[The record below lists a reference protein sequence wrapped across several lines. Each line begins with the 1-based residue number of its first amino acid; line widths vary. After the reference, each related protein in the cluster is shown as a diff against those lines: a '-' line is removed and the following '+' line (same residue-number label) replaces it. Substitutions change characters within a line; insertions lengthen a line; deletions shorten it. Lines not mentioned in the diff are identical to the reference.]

1 MDVNAP
7 RARSSRMART
17 VVLAAVVVLATV
29 AVAASIHPSI
39 GLKTPAFVPSAVVVS
54 GAALVIV
61 AAVTGRQ
68 RIIVSGPTDRH
79 PCAVWQRRRQARRQ
93 QRDECNGGRKQED
106 FPRKI
111 PNRGVHIPMHRDPE
125 GRRVHESARSPC
137 LTFPASNP
145 RPRVGLCAPPCT
157 FDKSPA
163 AHCSYST
170 DFTR

>member
-1 MDVNAP
+1 MDLNAP

-17 VVLAAVVVLATV
+17 VVLAAVAV
-29 AVAASIHPSI
+29 AVSIHPSI

-54 GAALVIV
+54 GAVLVIV
-61 AAVTGRQ
+61 PAVTGRQ
-68 RIIVSGPTDRH
+68 RIIISGPTDRY
-79 PCAVWQRRRQARRQ
+79 PCAVWQRRRQTRRQ

-106 FPRKI
+106 FPGKI
-111 PNRGVHIPMHRDPE
+111 PNRGVHILMHRDPE
-125 GRRVHESARSPC
+125 GRRVYESARSPC

-145 RPRVGLCAPPCT
+145 RPRIGLCAPPCT

>member
-17 VVLAAVVVLATV
+17 VVLAAVIVLATV
-29 AVAASIHPSI
+29 AVAVSIHPSI
-39 GLKTPAFVPSAVVVS
+39 GQKTPAFAPSAVVVS
-54 GAALVIV
+54 GAVLVIV
-61 AAVTGRQ
+61 PAVTGRQ
-68 RIIVSGPTDRH
+68 RIIISGPTDRY
-79 PCAVWQRRRQARRQ
+79 PCAVWQRRRQTRRQ

-106 FPRKI
+106 FPGKI

-137 LTFPASNP
+137 LSFTPSNP
-145 RPRVGLCAPPCT
+145 RPRIGLCAPPCT

-170 DFTR
+170 EFTR

>member
-1 MDVNAP
+1 MDLNAP

-17 VVLAAVVVLATV
+17 VVLAAVAV
-29 AVAASIHPSI
+29 AVSIHPSI

-54 GAALVIV
+54 GAVLVIV
-61 AAVTGRQ
+61 PAVTGRQ
-68 RIIVSGPTDRH
+68 RIIISGPTNRH
-79 PCAVWQRRRQARRQ
+79 PCAVWQRRRQTRRQ
-93 QRDECNGGRKQED
+93 QRDECNGARKQED
-106 FPRKI
+106 FPGKI
-111 PNRGVHIPMHRDPE
+111 PNRGVHILMHRDPE
-125 GRRVHESARSPC
+125 GRRVYESARSPC

-145 RPRVGLCAPPCT
+145 RPRIGLCAPPCT

>member
-68 RIIVSGPTDRH
+68 RIIVSRPTDRH

-157 FDKSPA
+157 F
-163 AHCSYST
+163 
-170 DFTR
+170 